1 MRKIVLAKHK
11 VELYDSIDELPIVRF
26 HKYNKMLLI
35 DAGIG
40 SDLNDWD
47 AHMEKVVRYC
57 RLNQPDKAEKEI
69 GNIRQNIYFIQSEI
83 SPKHLAFAA
92 LVKSID
98 GKLVDDLTDD
108 GLQKV
113 LELFV
118 EATNKERA
126 LLMLNSTIDEV
137 DKSNEIDDL
146 TGQLITYANPQS
158 FSGTDSV
165 EIQYDKQFEN
175 MCLMIAQHLHVN
187 VKKYTVLEYYNAFEF
202 VKKSLKS
209 KNKSK

>member
-26 HKYNKMLLI
+26 HKYNKMLL
-35 DAGIG
+35 
-40 SDLNDWD
+40 
-47 AHMEKVVRYC
+47 VRYC

-113 LELFV
+113 LDLFA
-118 EATNKERA
+118 EATNR
-126 LLMLNSTIDEV
+126 S
-137 DKSNEIDDL
+137 
-146 TGQLITYANPQS
+146 
-158 FSGTDSV
+158 
-165 EIQYDKQFEN
+165 
-175 MCLMIAQHLHVN
+175 
-187 VKKYTVLEYYNAFEF
+187 KK
-202 VKKSLKS
+202 K
-209 KNKSK
+209 

>member
-1 MRKIVLAKHK
+1 MM
-11 VELYDSIDELPIVRF
+11 LYFPMLFDDSTVKEYYD
-26 HKYNKMLLI
+26 LL
-35 DAGIG
+35 
-40 SDLNDWD
+40 
-47 AHMEKVVRYC
+47 R
-57 RLNQPDKAEKEI
+57 
-69 GNIRQNIYFIQSEI
+69 
-83 SPKHLAFAA
+83 
-92 LVKSID
+92 
-98 GKLVDDLTDD
+98 
-108 GLQKV
+108 
-113 LELFV
+113 
-118 EATNKERA
+118 ERA